1 MLRSGHSEGAAIR
14 AANAVVK
21 RRQGR
26 RGEAMAKGRKKHSK
40 KRGKKRL

>member
-21 RRQGR
+21 KRQGKK
-26 RGEAMAKGRKKHSK
+26 GGAVAKGRKKHSK